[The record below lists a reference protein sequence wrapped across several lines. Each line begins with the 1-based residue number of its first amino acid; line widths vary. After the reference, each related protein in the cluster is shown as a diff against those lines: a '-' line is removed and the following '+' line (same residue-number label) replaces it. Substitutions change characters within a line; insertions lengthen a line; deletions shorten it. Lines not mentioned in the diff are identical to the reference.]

1 MPITVKAMRL
11 VAYKGFTDY
20 RAHFDRESN
29 ILVGANNAGK
39 STIVGALRL
48 VAALMPGA
56 RRRAPDTRGVTQ
68 GRPVTAWSVTAAAL
82 DVAAFGNDNVRYDF
96 RDKEARVEVIFSNG
110 VACHIVWPERED
122 DEDNPPPFFFLSGSK
137 KFASLTPRRIAQEQT
152 PNIGVVPSLFPVEDR
167 ELQIGS
173 EALRLNMTS
182 RRTSRSFRNALL
194 AVYDDVDNPEGDTW
208 QELLD
213 FVLGLTP
220 ELEQLS
226 VRASPVDRGPNEL
239 DVFYEEAGA
248 HERELVWAGDGLQIW
263 LQSMFHL
270 WRNRAADVLVLDEPD
285 VFLHPDLQRRL
296 ARVVFAKPWQ
306 TMLATHSVEVLAEAP
321 PGAALWVDR
330 RRSHTDR
337 PKHDGA
343 LTMLGARLGSG
354 LELNVARALR
364 GGVAL
369 FVEGQDMAVLSRL
382 ADKSGAPRV
391 ALGAELAVI
400 PLGGFDRHVLA
411 SAFAE
416 VLAVLGS
423 TVHVEIILDRDLRSA
438 GKVAE
443 VTQNIESS
451 GCKVHI
457 WRRKE
462 LESYVLDS
470 GAIAVR
476 TGLAIQEADALLNEV
491 IESLKDETRRA
502 LTGRR
507 LDEFRNTKQDDRTT
521 LIDAEAEFDALWTE
535 VSRRITVV
543 HPKRVISELNERLQG
558 RRLKTVNATILAR
571 YIAPEDVPSEMRG
584 LLRHVES
591 LLPV

>member
-1 MPITVKAMRL
+1 MSVTVKSMRL

-20 RAHFDRESN
+20 RAQFDADSN
-29 ILVGANNAGK
+29 VLVGANNAGK

-56 RRRAPDTRGVTQ
+56 RRRAPDMRGLTQ
-68 GRPVTAWSVTAAAL
+68 GRTVLAWGVSAAAL

-96 RDKEARVEVIFSNG
+96 RDKEARVEVVFSNG
-110 VACHIVWPERED
+110 VSCHIVWPERED
-122 DEDNPPPFFFLSGSK
+122 DEDDPPPFFFLTGSAK
-137 KFASLTPRRIAQEQT
+137 SNSLTARRIAQEQT
-152 PNIGVVPSLFPVEDR
+152 PVIGVVPSLFPVEDR

-194 AVYDDVDNPEGDTW
+194 AVHQNVEDPNGEEW

-239 DVFYEEAGA
+239 DVFYVEPGA

-270 WRNRAADVLVLDEPD
+270 WRNRTADVLILDEPD

-330 RRSHTDR
+330 RRPHTDR
-337 PKHDGA
+337 PKNDGA

-354 LELNVARALR
+354 LELGIARALR

-382 ADKSGAPRV
+382 AEKSGAPRV

-416 VLAVLGS
+416 VLTVLGS
-423 TVHVEIILDRDLRSA
+423 TVDVEVILDRDLRSDE
-438 GKVAE
+438 KVAE
-443 VTQNIESS
+443 VTRRIQSS

-457 WRRKE
+457 WARKE
-462 LESYVLDS
+462 LESYVLDA
-470 GAIAVR
+470 GAIASR
-476 TGLAIQEADALLNEV
+476 TGLTNTEAETLLNEV

-521 LIDAEAEFDALWTE
+521 LSSAESEFEVLWNDP
-535 VSRRITVV
+535 SRRITVV
-543 HPKRVISELNERLQG
+543 HPKRVISELNRRLQG
-558 RRLKTVNATILAR
+558 RHLKTVNATILAR
-571 YIAPEDVPSEMRG
+571 LIAPNDVPTEMRNVM
-584 LLRHVES
+584 RHVES
-591 LLPV
+591 LLSV